1 MLQDGQFA
9 ARRNCIFYALFNHFY
24 DFVASKTLQNGKIKL
39 RNHSDEG
46 PKIWQENNTGAI

>member
-39 RNHSDEG
+39 RNHADEG
-46 PKIWQENNTGAI
+46 PKIWQENTGAI